1 MAILSHRPDESSETK
16 IAFSVNSFGIVRF
29 LTVAEL
35 LLVGVISTI
44 HDFPDIDTEERV
56 TFDLHGLSLNIANFG
71 NFLFK
76 NFWLKITDP
85 FLRNVRRL
93 GTERS

>member
-16 IAFSVNSFGIVRF
+16 ITFSVNSFGIVRF

-56 TFDLHGLSLNIANFG
+56 AFDLHGLSLNIANFG
-71 NFLFK
+71 NFLFE